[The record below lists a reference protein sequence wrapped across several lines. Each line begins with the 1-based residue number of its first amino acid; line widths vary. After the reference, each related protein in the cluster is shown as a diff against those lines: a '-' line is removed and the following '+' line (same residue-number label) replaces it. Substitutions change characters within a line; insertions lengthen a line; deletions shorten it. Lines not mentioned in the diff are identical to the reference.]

1 MYGRPIRELRFV
13 QIGYIVVAVLTVV
26 VSIYVDSR
34 GGGIYPERSLERTAP
49 GKSGEKTRAHRV
61 SPAATQED
69 DEHTRPFSR
78 RYEGGK
84 DEREGKRR
92 EGGGDGIGRPGY
104 QGVERKR

>member
-49 GKSGEKTRAHRV
+49 GKSIGLIYSPASKERRFPAHR
-61 SPAATQED
+61 
-69 DEHTRPFSR
+69 RLR
-78 RYEGGK
+78 GGV
-84 DEREGKRR
+84 RHKRGEAIR
-92 EGGGDGIGRPGY
+92 N
-104 QGVERKR
+104 